1 MLLKR
6 RLLKKLHASLL
17 KRRLLKKLQ
26 NLQRKRERLK
36 RLQESLLKLLLVL
49 KSKE

>member
-26 NLQRKRERLK
+26 DLQRKRERLK